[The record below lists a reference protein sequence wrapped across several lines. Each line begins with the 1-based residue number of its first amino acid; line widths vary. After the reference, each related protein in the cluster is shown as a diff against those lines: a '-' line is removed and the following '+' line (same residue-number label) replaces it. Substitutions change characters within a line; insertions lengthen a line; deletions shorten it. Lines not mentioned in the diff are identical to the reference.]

1 MRWVFMS
8 LLLGNLVLAGWYVG
22 FGREAPAVPAVSS
35 VGAGTG
41 AESVRL
47 LAEVATQSRTAE
59 VQARRLRMPG
69 EAVGDEARALCSMVG
84 PFKKILHA
92 EYFVEHLQALDVQAK
107 VERLEVSSGAGFWVY
122 QQPLVSKKEALR
134 RLHELQAA
142 GLDSYVIPK
151 GELENGVSFGFFSDR
166 RGAEFRL
173 AEVQALGYDVLLKE
187 VARSYEEVWVLLEAA
202 ESEKIGDELW
212 LTLLNREAG
221 LEMRQN
227 FCPGVAYGEKF
238 I

>member
-8 LLLGNLVLAGWYVG
+8 LLAANLALAGWYWWVDDTGVEVRPVAEMKGGAITEIELLGEVEAQERVVG
-22 FGREAPAVPAVSS
+22 VP
-35 VGAGTG
+35 
-41 AESVRL
+41 ES
-47 LAEVATQSRTAE
+47 
-59 VQARRLRMPG
+59 RLRMPSDSAVEG
-69 EAVGDEARALCSMVG
+69 EALCSMVG
-84 PFKKILHA
+84 PFKEMLPA
-92 EYFVEHLQALDVQAK
+92 EYFVEHLQALEVRGV

-122 QQPLVSKKEALR
+122 QEPRASKKEALR

-151 GELENGVSFGFFSDR
+151 GELENGVSFGFFSER
-166 RGAEFRL
+166 RGAEARL
-173 AEVQALGYDVLLKE
+173 AEVRELGYEVLLKE
-187 VARSYEEVWVLLEAA
+187 IARSYEEIWVVLGVQ
-202 ESEKIGDELW
+202 ESAKVGDELW

-227 FCPGVAYGEKF
+227 YCPGVAHEGKF